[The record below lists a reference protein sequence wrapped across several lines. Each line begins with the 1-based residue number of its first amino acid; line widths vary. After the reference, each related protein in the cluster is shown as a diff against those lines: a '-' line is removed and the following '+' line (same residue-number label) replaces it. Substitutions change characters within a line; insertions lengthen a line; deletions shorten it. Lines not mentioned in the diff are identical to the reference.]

1 MSGKHPHKALTTT
14 RINSIKSKG
23 RFADGNG
30 LYLVVD
36 PSGAKRW
43 VLRTMVRGKRRD
55 IGLGGLKLVSL
66 AEAREK
72 AAEFRRTAREGGDPL
87 AERRKATMVVPTFK
101 EAAKAVYESY
111 KAAWKNPKHAAQW
124 ISSLEAYAF
133 PIIGGHRVN
142 EIETSD
148 VMRVLS
154 PIWLS
159 KPETARRVRQRIKST
174 LDWAKAS
181 GFRSGDNPVDGVT
194 SGLPKHS
201 DGDNHF
207 SAIAYKEVPAFV
219 AALRSSDANEIIR
232 LAFEL
237 LILTATRTNEV
248 LNTDWAEVDLKKK
261 VWTIPASRMK
271 MSREHRIPL
280 SDRAIQIF
288 ERMES
293 IGRGEGLVFPG
304 RNAEKPLSNM
314 AFLMTIRRMNMNFT
328 AHGFRSAFRD
338 WAAET
343 TNFPRDVCEMALA
356 HTIKNKTEAAY
367 RRGDLFDK
375 RRALMDDWMQ
385 FADDRQ
391 QKKVTL

>member
-1 MSGKHPHKALTTT
+1 MNGKHPHKALSTV

-43 VLRTMVRGKRRD
+43 ILRTMVRGKRRD

-72 AAEFRRTAREGGDPL
+72 AAEFRKMAREGGDPV
-87 AERRKATMVVPTFK
+87 AERRKATKTAPTFK

-111 KAAWKNPKHAAQW
+111 KAAWKNPKHVAQW
-124 ISSLEAYAF
+124 ISSMEAYAF
-133 PIIGGHRVN
+133 PIIGTLRVD
-142 EIETSD
+142 EIETTD

-159 KPETARRVRQRIKST
+159 KPETARRVRQRIKTT
-174 LDWAKAS
+174 LDWSKAS
-181 GFRSGDNPVDGVT
+181 GFRSGDNPVDGAI

-201 DGDNHF
+201 DKDNHF
-207 SAIAYKEVPAFV
+207 EAIPYKDVPKFV
-219 AALRSSDANEIIR
+219 AALRDSSANETGR

-237 LILTATRTNEV
+237 LILTATRTNEI
-248 LNTDWAEVDLKKK
+248 LNADWAEIELKKK
-261 VWTIPASRMK
+261 IWTIPASRMK

-280 SDRAIQIF
+280 SSRAVQIF
-288 ERMES
+288 ERMQK
-293 IGRGEGLVFPG
+293 IGNEEGLVFPG
-304 RNAEKPLSNM
+304 RDSEKPLSNM
-314 AFLMTIRRMNMNFT
+314 AFLMTIRRMGFEFT

-343 TNFPRDVCEMALA
+343 TSFPRDVCEMALA

-367 RRGDLFDK
+367 RRGDLFEK
-375 RRALMDDWMQ
+375 RRELMKAWSD
-385 FADDRQ
+385 FIH
-391 QKKVTL
+391 

>member
-1 MSGKHPHKALTTT
+1 MSGKHPHKVLSTV

-72 AAEFRRTAREGGDPL
+72 AAEFRKMAREGGDPV
-87 AERRKATMVVPTFK
+87 AERRKATKKAPTFK

-111 KAAWKNPKHAAQW
+111 KAAWKNPKHVAQW
-124 ISSLEAYAF
+124 ISSMEAYAF
-133 PIIGGHRVN
+133 PTIGTLRVD
-142 EIETSD
+142 EIETTD

-159 KPETARRVRQRIKST
+159 KPETARRIRQRMKTT

-181 GFRSGDNPVDGVT
+181 GFRSGDNPVEGVT
-194 SGLPKHS
+194 SGLPKHT
-201 DGDNHF
+201 DRDNHF
-207 SAIAYKEVPAFV
+207 QAIPYKEVPKFV
-219 AALRSSDANEIIR
+219 AALRDSNTNEIIR

-248 LNTDWAEVDLKKK
+248 LNTDWAEVDLQKKI
-261 VWTIPASRMK
+261 WTIPASRMK
-271 MSREHRIPL
+271 MSREHRVPL
-280 SDRAIQIF
+280 SGRALELFKCAQKVGN
-288 ERMES
+288 E
-293 IGRGEGLVFPG
+293 EGLVFPG
-304 RNAEKPLSNM
+304 RDNEKPLSNM
-314 AFLMTIRRMNMNFT
+314 AFLMTIRRMGFEFT

-356 HTIKNKTEAAY
+356 HAIKNKTEAAY
-367 RRGDLFDK
+367 RRGDLFEK
-375 RRALMDDWMQ
+375 RCDLMDAW
-385 FADDRQ
+385 ARYVEERQ
-391 QKKVTL
+391 NGR

>member
-1 MSGKHPHKALTTT
+1 MNGKHPHKALSTV

-72 AAEFRRTAREGGDPL
+72 AAEFRKIAREGGDPV
-87 AERRKATMVVPTFK
+87 AERRKATKAAPTFK
-101 EAAKAVYESY
+101 EAAKTVYESY
-111 KAAWKNPKHAAQW
+111 KAAWKNPKHVAQW
-124 ISSLEAYAF
+124 ISSMEAYAF
-133 PIIGGHRVN
+133 PIIGEYRVD
-142 EIETSD
+142 EVETTD

-201 DGDNHF
+201 DRDNHF
-207 SAIAYKEVPAFV
+207 QAIAYKEVPKFIAN
-219 AALRSSDANEIIR
+219 LHRSHANEVVR

-248 LNTDWAEVDLKKK
+248 LNADWSEIDLKKK

-271 MSREHRIPL
+271 TSREHRIPL
-280 SDRAIQIF
+280 SIRAVQIF
-288 ERMES
+288 ERMQK
-293 IGRGEGLVFPG
+293 IGNEEGLVFPG
-304 RNAEKPLSNM
+304 RDSEKPLSNM
-314 AFLMTIRRMNMNFT
+314 AFLMTIRRMGFEFT

-367 RRGDLFDK
+367 RRGDLFEK
-375 RRALMDDWMQ
+375 RRSLMGGWTR
-385 FADDRQ
+385 FCEGR
-391 QKKVTL
+391 